1 MTLGIRALNVMLQMG
16 SVIGGIPTPEP
27 MRQVARSL
35 IGADGACREDC
46 WRGTATIHAES
57 AGPTEWS
64 KFRGSEALSERFDQI
79 R

>member
-27 MRQVARSL
+27 MRQVANGL
-35 IGADGACREDC
+35 IGADGGSQDVYHSR
-46 WRGTATIHAES
+46 TATIHAES
-57 AGPTEWS
+57 AEPADWS
-64 KFRGSEALSERFDQI
+64 KSIGSEALPKRFDQI